1 MHASYWVPANAVALH
16 THTCTCRARPP
27 EPTIRVMSS
36 AFMTLAIWLAFLYPA
51 AQVLRLLDQAAAA
64 IHPGFSVVGS
74 LHDLLSLTVSAV
86 GG

>member
-1 MHASYWVPANAVALH
+1 VHLP
-16 THTCTCRARPP
+16 RA
-27 EPTIRVMSS
+27 TAGADISLVSS

-51 AQVLRLLDQAAAA
+51 AQVLRLLDQVAAA
-64 IHPGFSVVGS
+64 IHPGLSVVGS

>member
-1 MHASYWVPANAVALH
+1 
-16 THTCTCRARPP
+16 
-27 EPTIRVMSS
+27 MSS